1 MFTCWPQLLKGWIN
15 TYPLGISLFL
25 FLVRRYKAPS
35 ILRRKNSKTHSTP
48 DRFKIKT
55 MTVLLG
61 FVSRETRTRIVHG
74 YRDIQPRS
82 QGFSLEGGRERDC
95 VASLISKSSIFKK
108 CFPSKLKR
116 KAGVFK
122 FLWFEE
128 RFRKAPRRVSKDGRP
143 NHRNEAVSFHFCRV
157 V

>member
-1 MFTCWPQLLKGWIN
+1 MFKVAITNLAKSLHWCISVYLLASVAKRLDN

-25 FLVRRYKAPS
+25 FLEKPSTAPS
-35 ILRRKNSKTHSTP
+35 ILRRKNSKTHNTP

-55 MTVLLG
+55 ITVLSG
-61 FVSRETRTRIVHG
+61 FVCRETRTRMVHG

-82 QGFSLEGGRERDC
+82 QGFSLEGGRERGC

-116 KAGVFK
+116 KADVFK

-128 RFRKAPRRVSKDGRP
+128 RFRKS
-143 NHRNEAVSFHFCRV
+143 SQTS
-157 V
+157 

>member
-1 MFTCWPQLLKGWIN
+1 MIKVAITNLAKSLHWCISVYLLASVVKRLDN

-25 FLVRRYKAPS
+25 LLERPSKAPS
-35 ILRRKNSKTHSTP
+35 ILRQKNSKTHSTP

-55 MTVLLG
+55 ITVLLG

-74 YRDIQPRS
+74 CRDIQPRS
-82 QGFSLEGGRERDC
+82 QGFSLEGGRERGC

-116 KAGVFK
+116 KADVFK

-128 RFRKAPRRVSKDGRP
+128 RFRKS
-143 NHRNEAVSFHFCRV
+143 SQTS
-157 V
+157 